1 MDLQD
6 LFLRKLDLQQKL
18 NRKFFLSKLRSKV
31 QGYVL
36 FLVLMVLVLYSYK
49 LIIIERISKF
59 KIEEMYK
66 NKDMMITLITIVT
79 VSIIIRISN
88 IYKESISKN
97 ILTNANIYHKYR
109 DYKKLE
115 DIDFQDKKKIIAM
128 EWFLFEN
135 DISKYVINISLINL
149 IYKYFSYNKKIS
161 FTKNSFFNDIFE
173 NEDLQ
178 NITEVEIEQA
188 IETFENFSIDNKVF
202 KSNDIGIIEVVLA
215 IVSLIFLIAMFKI
228 LFVSNFVINGV
239 IIGIIV
245 MIVLIILGLWN
256 FINDLKIGCLE
267 VLDNSMKYVSSNF
280 LGKKN
285 EKKLINIGES
295 YFIEHK
301 RFVKAKGGGYMVYD
315 IIFLEQ
321 GKISFYIRK
330 RYRNIEDAQKLCY
343 YLNKKLFT

>member
-36 FLVLMVLVLYSYK
+36 FLVLMVLILYSYK

-79 VSIIIRISN
+79 VSIIVRVSN

-135 DISKYVINISLINL
+135 DISKYVRNISLINL

-161 FTKNSFFNDIFE
+161 FAKNSFFNDIFE

-178 NITEVEIEQA
+178 NITEVEIKQA
-188 IETFENFSIDNKVF
+188 IEEFENFSIDNKVF

-245 MIVLIILGLWN
+245 MIVVIILGLWN